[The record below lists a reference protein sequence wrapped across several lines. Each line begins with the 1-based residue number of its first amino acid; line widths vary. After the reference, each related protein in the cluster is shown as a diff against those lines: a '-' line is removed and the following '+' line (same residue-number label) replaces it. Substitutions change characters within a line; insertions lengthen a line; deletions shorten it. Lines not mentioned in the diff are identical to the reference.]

1 MKSPSTVLEQ
11 KHIVGPE
18 KVRSHHGNQESEVFK
33 EVAAVVSFNPSL
45 WFGKPDPAAF
55 DA

>member
-1 MKSPSTVLEQ
+1 MATK
-11 KHIVGPE
+11 
-18 KVRSHHGNQESEVFK
+18 KVKFFK